1 MVISD
6 LKQTCPRCRGR
17 GHMPGFTA
25 FGLSQINYDGR
36 CPACQGRGFQLTE
49 LGRDV
54 LNLLRPFIEEMI
66 RGDAPGSAPLP
77 REDVPRD
84 AGARKAEREEPSA

>member
-1 MVISD
+1 MVITE
-6 LKQTCPRCRGR
+6 LKQTCPRCRGS
-17 GHMPGFTA
+17 GHQPGFTA
-25 FGLSQINYDGR
+25 MGIAQINYDGR

-49 LGRDV
+49 VGRDL

-77 REDVPRD
+77 KPGEP
-84 AGARKAEREEPSA
+84 KERPA